1 MAPIRLNLPT
11 ALFASALILLWLSM
25 LLLGAGAVDHG
36 ILRQLYAGDR
46 PALADAARL
55 ITMLGDGRVV
65 TVFTVIGALVLMH
78 RKQFLPALVLAV
90 GPLLGK
96 TLTQIQKYEFNRMR
110 PAEDPHLVVVHNLSF
125 PSGHSA
131 NAMMTYVALALFL
144 AKEPEQRRMWLIG
157 AIVLAVP
164 VGLSRVMLGVHWP
177 SDVIGGWCFGLFWA
191 LLIYAIS
198 GARRKRSEP

>member
-1 MAPIRLNLPT
+1 MALLAG
-11 ALFASALILLWLSM
+11 ALVLLWLSM
-25 LLLGAGAVDHG
+25 LLLGTGPVDHDV
-36 ILRQLYAGDR
+36 LRTFYAGHR

-65 TVFTVIGALVLMH
+65 ALLTVIAGLFLLR
-78 RKQFLPALVLAV
+78 RKQNWAAVVLIL

-96 TLTQIQKYEFNRMR
+96 ALTEIQKYEFNRMR
-110 PAEDPHLVVVHNLSF
+110 PAEDPHLVVTHNLSF

-144 AKEPEQRRMWLIG
+144 CAPEHRRPWL
-157 AIVLAVP
+157 AAAVALAFL

-177 SDVIGGWCFGLFWA
+177 SDVVGGWSYGLLWA
-191 LLIYAIS
+191 LLLYALS
-198 GARRKRSEP
+198 KRRPFTR